1 MNEFTMIFRIIISA
15 LLGGIIGFEREVHG
29 RPAGIR
35 TQMLVCLG
43 STVFMIISILIA
55 VKYKEFGPVDPTRI
69 AAGVVTGIGFLG
81 AGAIIRAGRSIHG
94 LTTAASI
101 WAVSA
106 IGMAIGAGL
115 YVIGFLATG
124 VVIAVLFLSKVE
136 RQLELKK
143 DDDGEKKK

>member
-106 IGMAIGAGL
+106 IGMAIGYL
-115 YVIGFLATG
+115 FVNLTIIPLVFLVWVRCKNEWHSDRG
-124 VVIAVLFLSKVE
+124 QRII
-136 RQLELKK
+136 R
-143 DDDGEKKK
+143 